1 MNNSEIGTLLSFI
14 AEGLVLFDNT
24 GQVTMVNPHASLLL
38 DYTANEF
45 VGKNIDTLFD
55 IYLDNNLIPESER
68 ITYSVFSLGKSFTTP
83 HGNTIFFKSKS
94 GRKFPVFISAKAIT
108 TEERLSGV
116 LIFRDITTEKE
127 LENYKI
133 NTAQRLSGLTP
144 ILQQASTGKFSGKGI
159 IVPEKEDEFT
169 ELIVGLKLMLDD
181 LSELDREKEKNQ
193 LEKIEVVKKTE
204 EERRKLSEQYS
215 KELEGKVEEKTGELK
230 RAKTHIEMVIENL
243 TSGLIEY
250 DSSFTVVRINKT
262 AEEMLGISRN
272 DVLGKRIEPKDI
284 KEKPEW
290 KSLIEV
296 SYPAISESVRKV
308 SKEVSGVDADVTDI
322 MITFPLER
330 EVQVTTLPIASIF
343 SGDSRGF
350 IKAIR
355 DVTRERII
363 ARSKSEFISIAAHQ
377 LRTPLSAVKWTMRL
391 LMDGDLGVMNSSQ
404 LKLLGRGYE
413 TNEKMIQLVNDLLNV
428 SRIEDGRFGYRFNK
442 ANIIEIITSVV
453 ANSAISAREHGINV
467 NFNVPAQAIPLFVFD
482 QEKISLALQNI
493 LDNAIKYT
501 PQGGEVSVNV
511 VPEDK
516 FVKISIH
523 DTGVGIPKGQID
535 RLFSKFFRAEN
546 VIHMQTSGSG
556 LGLFIVKNIIARHGG
571 KISVESEE
579 NKGSTFWFTL
589 PTDENLIPSKDE
601 KVAYY

>member
-14 AEGLVLFDNT
+14 AEGLVLFDSN
-24 GQVTMVNPHASLLL
+24 GQVTQVNPHASLLL
-38 DYTANEF
+38 DYTTSEF
-45 VGKNIDTLFD
+45 IGKNIDTLFE
-55 IYLDNNLIPESER
+55 IYLNDDLIPENER
-68 ITYSVFSLGKSFTTP
+68 ITHFVFSLGKPFVTP
-83 HGNTIFFKSKS
+83 RGSTIYFKSKS
-94 GRKFPVFISAKAIT
+94 GRKFPVFVSAKAMK
-108 TEERLSGV
+108 TEERASGV
-116 LIFRDITTEKE
+116 LIFRDITIEKE
-127 LENYKI
+127 LESYKT
-133 NTAQRLSGLTP
+133 NTAKKISELTP
-144 ILQQASTGKFSGKGI
+144 FLQKAATGEFSGGSI
-159 IVPEKEDEFT
+159 PVPEKEDEFT
-169 ELIVGLKLMLDD
+169 ELLVGLKLMLDD
-181 LSELDREKEKNQ
+181 LSELDQEREKSQ
-193 LEKIEVVKKTE
+193 FEKIEAVKKTE
-204 EERRKLSEQYS
+204 EERRKLTEQYS

-230 RAKTHIEMVIENL
+230 RAKTHIETVIENL

-262 AEEMLGISRN
+262 AEEMLGISR
-272 DVLGKRIEPKDI
+272 DDIVGKRIEPKDI

-308 SKEVSGVDADVTDI
+308 SKEVSGVDADVIDI

-330 EVQVTTLPIASIF
+330 EVQVTTLPIASVF
-343 SGDSRGF
+343 SGDAKGF

-391 LMDGDLGVMNSSQ
+391 LMDGDLGVLNSSQ
-404 LKLLGRGYE
+404 FKLLGRGYE

-442 ANIIEIITSVV
+442 ANIVETITSIVT
-453 ANSAISAREHGINV
+453 NSAISAREHGV
-467 NFNVPAQAIPLFVFD
+467 KVTFDAPAQAIPPFVFD
-482 QEKISLALQNI
+482 QEKISLAFQNI
-493 LDNAIKYT
+493 VDNAIKYT
-501 PQGGEVSVNV
+501 PQGGEVSVSV
-511 VPEDK
+511 VTEGE
-516 FVKISIH
+516 FVKISTH
-523 DTGVGIPKGQID
+523 DTGVGIPKSQIG

-556 LGLFIVKNIIARHGG
+556 LGLFIVKNIITRHGG

-589 PTDENLIPSKDE
+589 PTNETLIPSRDE

>member
-38 DYTANEF
+38 DYTASEF
-45 VGKNIDTLFD
+45 VGKNIDTLFE
-55 IYLDNNLIPESER
+55 IYLNDNLIPKSER
-68 ITYSVFSLGKSFTTP
+68 ITHTVFSLGKPFTTP
-83 HGNTIFFKSKS
+83 HGNTVYFKSKS
-94 GRKFPVFISAKAIT
+94 GRKFPVFISAKAIK
-108 TEERLSGV
+108 TEERVSGV

-144 ILQQASTGKFSGKGI
+144 ILQQASTGEFSGKNI
-159 IVPEKEDEFT
+159 LVPEKEDEFT

-181 LSELDREKEKNQ
+181 LGELDRAREKNQ
-193 LEKIEVVKKTE
+193 FEKIEAVKKTE
-204 EERRKLSEQYS
+204 EERRKLTEQYS

-230 RAKTHIEMVIENL
+230 RAKVHIETVIENL

-250 DSSFTVVRINKT
+250 DSLFTVVRMNKT
-262 AEEMLGISRN
+262 AEEILGVSRN

-290 KSLIEV
+290 KSLVEV
-296 SYPAISESVRKV
+296 SYPALSQSVQKV
-308 SKEVSGVDADVTDI
+308 SKEASGVDADVTDI

-330 EVQVTTLPIASIF
+330 EVQVTTLPVASIF
-343 SGDSRGF
+343 SGDSKGF

-442 ANIIEIITSVV
+442 ANIVETITSIV

-467 NFNVPAQAIPLFVFD
+467 NFDVPAQPIPPFVFD

-501 PQGGEVSVNV
+501 PSGGSVAISIV
-511 VPEDK
+511 VEEK

-523 DTGVGIPKGQID
+523 DTGVGVPKNQIG
-535 RLFSKFFRAEN
+535 RLF
-546 VIHMQTSGSG
+546 
-556 LGLFIVKNIIARHGG
+556 
-571 KISVESEE
+571 
-579 NKGSTFWFTL
+579 
-589 PTDENLIPSKDE
+589 
-601 KVAYY
+601 

>member
-1 MNNSEIGTLLSFI
+1 MNKSEIGTLLSFI
-14 AEGLVLFDNT
+14 AEGLVLFDKN
-24 GQVTMVNPHASLLL
+24 GEVKLVNPHASLLL
-38 DYTANEF
+38 DFTADEF
-45 VGKNIDTLFD
+45 LGKNIDSLFE
-55 IYLDNNLIPESER
+55 IYLNDTLLPEQER
-68 ITYSVFSLGKSFTTP
+68 ITHSIFSLGRPFTTP
-83 HGNTIFFKSKS
+83 RGSIIYFKSKS

-108 TEERLSGV
+108 TEEGVSGV

-133 NTAQRLSGLTP
+133 NTAKRLSELTP
-144 ILQQASTGKFSGKGI
+144 ILQQASTGEFSGKNVP
-159 IVPEKEDEFT
+159 VPEKEDEFT

-181 LSELDREKEKNQ
+181 LGELDRAKEKNQ
-193 LEKIEVVKKTE
+193 IEKIEAVKRTE
-204 EERRKLSEQYS
+204 EERRKLTEQYS
-215 KELEGKVEEKTGELK
+215 KELEGKVEEKTSELK
-230 RAKTHIEMVIENL
+230 RAKTHIETVIENL
-243 TSGLIEY
+243 TTGLIEY
-250 DSSFTVVRINKT
+250 DSLFTIVRINKT
-262 AEEMLGISRN
+262 AEEILGVSRA

-284 KEKPEW
+284 NEKPEW
-290 KSLIEV
+290 KSLIEI
-296 SYPAISESVRKV
+296 SYPAISQSVRKV

-330 EVQVTTLPIASIF
+330 EVQVTTLPVTSVF
-343 SGDSRGF
+343 SGDPKGF

-391 LMDGDLGVMNSSQ
+391 LMDGDLGVLNSSQ

-442 ANIIEIITSVV
+442 ANIIETLTSVV
-453 ANSAISAREHGINV
+453 SSSNISAREHGVKLLFKI
-467 NFNVPAQAIPLFVFD
+467 PTQPLPLFVFD
-482 QEKISLALQNI
+482 QEKISLAFQN
-493 LDNAIKYT
+493 LVDNAIKYT
-501 PQGGEVSVNV
+501 P
-511 VPEDK
+511 PEGTVTVTVAQEAQY
-516 FVKISIH
+516 VKISVH
-523 DTGVGIPKGQID
+523 DTGVGVPKNQIE

-589 PTDENLIPSKDE
+589 PIDESFIPSKDE